1 MTNLADSLKEIVQ
14 EYATFD
20 QHTQKYHN
28 TKKVNPQLVEAKL
41 KTVFAAFLTQDGV
54 ELVDIDKN
62 CKKLHVQFH
71 PDQYERASPEIKW
84 LIDTLIVADAQ
95 RRAEDKEE
103 KEEEKQEEK
112 QEEVTPRKRDERGVC
127 FNLVTLCAD
136 IIKNPPP
143 QGEGYMMDE
152 IQDLIDDLKIR
163 RNDATTLTQRA
174 LINCIIS
181 MLKSAGNYHAT
192 ASTDL
197 PPGFMQKLMK
207 TMPYITTGVCVAL
220 YIKELSLF
228 YALLYTFSKGGRMLG
243 RSNSDFLRDVGYK
256 MQQCANILSRVTMAV
271 MELVFKLN
279 LGVFYT
285 GIKAYGSICSGSS
298 SSSAI
303 PYGEASVQ
311 CTVLALQPQYFLDV
325 EGREFK
331 TMPLKLIARPF
342 ELYEKQLQARYF
354 DSIKL
359 NPVQVT
365 LQELQKIDGNDKMA
379 LDDKL
384 NAVNKVIERLAC
396 DRTFNV
402 PKSNAAEAIST
413 TRNILTLLCEDAGI
427 ELVKDTIPA
436 YDGRPVFGM
445 SYS

>member
-1 MTNLADSLKEIVQ
+1 MTNLADSLKKIVQ

-20 QHTQKYHN
+20 QLTEKYHN

-54 ELVDIDKN
+54 EPVDIDKN

-71 PDQYERASPEIKW
+71 PDQYERASPETKW

-95 RRAEDKEE
+95 RRAESE
-103 KEEEKQEEK
+103 KDFIK
-112 QEEVTPRKRDERGVC
+112 RGRDERGVC
-127 FNLVTLCAD
+127 FNLATLCAD

-143 QGEGYMMDE
+143 QGERSMMDVLSNCNE
-152 IQDLIDDLKIR
+152 IQDLIDALKIR

-174 LINCIIS
+174 LINSIIS

-192 ASTDL
+192 ASTEL
-197 PPGFMQKLMK
+197 PPGFIQKLMK
-207 TMPYITTGVCVAL
+207 TMPYISTGVCVAL

-256 MQQCANILSRVTMAV
+256 MQQCANILSCVTMAV

-285 GIKAYGSICSGSS
+285 GIKAYGSICNGSS

-365 LQELQKIDGNDKMA
+365 LQELQQIDGNDKMA
-379 LDDKL
+379 LEDKL

-396 DRTFNV
+396 DRSFNV

-413 TRNILTLLCEDAGI
+413 TRNILTLLCEDARI
-427 ELVKDTIPA
+427 VLVKDTIPA